1 MRDFLAAFCYGW
13 WAVLPSF
20 LHGLFGRFFGNL
32 IMILQLL
39 THQYPGMRLWL
50 SQRLTALVMAVYI
63 VFLLVLLTIIKPV
76 GFAAWHEFVSPVWFR
91 LATLLFFMS
100 LFMHAWLGVA
110 DVLKDYVFNKTL
122 RAYMQLAV
130 DIVLMG
136 YLFWLVYILWNI

>member
-1 MRDFLAAFCYGW
+1 M
-13 WAVLPSF
+13 
-20 LHGLFGRFFGNL
+20 L
-32 IMILQLL
+32 IQLL

-50 SQRLTALVMAVYI
+50 SQRLTAVVMAVYI
-63 VFLLVLLTIIKPV
+63 VLLVVLLLIVQPFGHATWQQNY
-76 GFAAWHEFVSPVWFR
+76 AAWLEFVSPVWFR

-130 DIVLMG
+130 DIVLVG
-136 YLFWLVYILWNI
+136 YQFWLMFILWNI

>member
-1 MRDFLAAFCYGW
+1 M
-13 WAVLPSF
+13 
-20 LHGLFGRFFGNL
+20 L
-32 IMILQLL
+32 IQLL

-50 SQRLTALVMAVYI
+50 SQRLTAVVMAIYI
-63 VFLLVLLTIIKPV
+63 VLLVVLLLIIQPF
-76 GFAAWHEFVSPVWFR
+76 GHTTWQQNYAAWIEFVSPVWFR

-110 DVLKDYVFNKTL
+110 DVLKDYVFNKVL

-130 DIVLMG
+130 DIVLVL

>member
-1 MRDFLAAFCYGW
+1 M
-13 WAVLPSF
+13 
-20 LHGLFGRFFGNL
+20 L
-32 IMILQLL
+32 IQLL
-39 THQYPGMRLWL
+39 TRQYPGMRLWL
-50 SQRLTALVMAVYI
+50 SQRLTAVVMAVYI
-63 VFLLVLLTIIKPV
+63 ILLVVLLLIIQP
-76 GFAAWHEFVSPVWFR
+76 FAHASLQQNYVAWVEFVSPIWFR

-130 DIVLMG
+130 DIVLVG